1 MRVRIA
7 IAALIFSFA
16 GAAAWAEG
24 IGDLQFKDLA
34 DKPANLGQ
42 ARLLTF
48 WSSDC
53 APCLREMGILPD
65 VAKQNADLPMA
76 LISLKDA
83 EHTRAR
89 LIPMPDNVQVL
100 VAQDEGRA
108 VLTAFGNERTLAL
121 PYSVMLNKK
130 GEVCGKH
137 YGIISPDTVKEWR
150 KEC

>member
-1 MRVRIA
+1 MRIKTA
-7 IAALIFSFA
+7 IAVLILVCA
-16 GAAAWAEG
+16 GSTAWAG
-24 IGDLQFKDLA
+24 SADLKFKDIGG
-34 DKPANLGQ
+34 KPTDLGQ
-42 ARLLTF
+42 AKLITF

-53 APCLREMGILPD
+53 APCLREMAILPD
-65 VAKQNADLPMA
+65 IAKQNADMPMA

-89 LIPMPDNVQVL
+89 LTPMPENVQVL

-130 GEVCGKH
+130 GGICGKY
-137 YGIISPDTVKEWR
+137 YGIISPDKIKEWR

>member
-1 MRVRIA
+1 MRVRIT
-7 IAALIFSFA
+7 IVALVFSFA

-24 IGDLQFKDLA
+24 VSDLQFKDMA
-34 DKPANLGQ
+34 DKPVALGH
-42 ARLLTF
+42 ARLVTF

-65 VAKQNADLPMA
+65 IAKQNADLPIA

-89 LIPMPDNVQVL
+89 LIPMPDNVRVL

-130 GEVCGKH
+130 GGICGKY
-137 YGIISPDTVKEWR
+137 YGIISPDKIKEWR

>member
-1 MRVRIA
+1 MRSA
-7 IAALIFSFA
+7 LCIAALIVALAS
-16 GAAAWAEG
+16 AAWAEG
-24 IGDLQFKDLA
+24 VGDLRFKDMSG
-34 DKPANLGQ
+34 KPSALGQ
-42 ARLLTF
+42 AKLVAF

-65 VAKQNADLPMA
+65 IAKQNSDLPIA

-89 LIPMPDNVQVL
+89 LIPMPENVQVL

-121 PYSVMLNKK
+121 PYSVMLDKK
-130 GEVCGKH
+130 GAICGKY
-137 YGIISPDTVKEWR
+137 YGILSPDKVKEWR